1 MEDNKTKEKFIEL
14 RASGLSYSKIAAQ
27 LGLNRSTIQ
36 RWAKDFACEIDNL
49 KMIELEALQEQFY
62 LKMIELEALQE
73 QFYMSKRK
81 RLEVLGAVIVPLV
94 EELKSRQEDY
104 EDYNFEHLTEL
115 IFKYMKMARKE
126 TTRIIFQRKRAAEEI
141 AERNAANPEI
151 EAWTA

>member
-27 LGLNRSTIQ
+27 LGLGRSTIQ
-36 RWAKDFACEIDNL
+36 RWSKDFACEIDN
-49 KMIELEALQEQFY
+49 

-94 EELKSRQEDY
+94 EELKSREEDY

-126 TTRIIFQRKRAAEEI
+126 TTQIIFQRKRAAEEI
-141 AERNAANPEI
+141 ADRNAANPEI

>member
-1 MEDNKTKEKFIEL
+1 MKGISKMEDNKTKEKFIEL
-14 RASGLSYSKIAAQ
+14 RASGLSYSKIAVQ

-36 RWAKDFACEIDNL
+36 RWARDFACEIDNL
-49 KMIELEALQEQFY
+49 KMIELES
-62 LKMIELEALQE
+62 LQE

-94 EELKSRQEDY
+94 EELKSREEDY

-126 TTRIIFQRKRAAEEI
+126 TTQIIFQRKRAAEEI
-141 AERNAANPEI
+141 ADRNAANPEI

>member
-14 RASGLSYSKIAAQ
+14 RASGLSYSKIAVQ

-36 RWAKDFACEIDNL
+36 RWSKDFACEIDNL
-49 KMIELEALQEQFY
+49 KMIELES
-62 LKMIELEALQE
+62 LQE

-115 IFKYMKMARKE
+115 IFKYMKMAKKE
-126 TTRIIFQRKRAAEEI
+126 TTQIIFQRKRTAEEI
-141 AERNAANPEI
+141 AARNASNPET
-151 EAWTA
+151 ESWTA

>member
-1 MEDNKTKEKFIEL
+1 MKGISKMEDNKTKEKFIEL

-36 RWAKDFACEIDNL
+36 RWARDFACEIDNL
-49 KMIELEALQEQFY
+49 KMIELD
-62 LKMIELEALQE
+62 ALQE

-126 TTRIIFQRKRAAEEI
+126 TTRIIFQRKRTAEEI
-141 AERNAANPEI
+141 ADRNAANPEI

>member
-27 LGLNRSTIQ
+27 LGLDRSTIQ
-36 RWAKDFACEIDNL
+36 RWAKDFACEIDN
-49 KMIELEALQEQFY
+49 

-151 EAWTA
+151 ETWTA